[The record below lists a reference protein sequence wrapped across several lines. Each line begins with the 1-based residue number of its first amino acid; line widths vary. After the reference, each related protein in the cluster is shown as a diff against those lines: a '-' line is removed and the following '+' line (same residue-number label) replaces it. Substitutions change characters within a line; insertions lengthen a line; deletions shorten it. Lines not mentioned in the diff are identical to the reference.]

1 MRFTLLTVVAVTA
14 MLQLPTAALSGRVL
28 DATDRPVPGATVRI
42 SGAGVSA
49 TVVSDPM
56 GRFRFADVPHGSYV
70 LTVSLAGFRT
80 QTLNV
85 QVDSSVNPER
95 VVKLTTGVL
104 SEVLWVVPT
113 PVDAYRM
120 AAAVAHI
127 RIDGTRRSGPCGD
140 AYVVTS
146 HHDASA
152 LRVFKGQVPPSIQ
165 LHQEA
170 AGRCSERGQWHE
182 GIERPY
188 QAGEEYV
195 VFLTERVDGY
205 GRLAGPSLA
214 FRVRGGM
221 VELGGFAGA
230 QRISLNALSE
240 LLERL
245 SRDAPPNPYQPS
257 VRQVGGSSPSGRR
270 VTESTDRLT

>member
-1 MRFTLLTVVAVTA
+1 
-14 MLQLPTAALSGRVL
+14 MLQLQAAALSGRVL
-28 DATDRPVPGATVRI
+28 DAAGKPAPGATVRI

-49 TVVSDPM
+49 TVVSDRL
-56 GRFRFADVPHGSYV
+56 GRFRFADVAHGPYV

-85 QVDSSVNPER
+85 HVDSSASPEW
-95 VVKLTTGVL
+95 VVKLTTGIL
-104 SEVLWVVPT
+104 SEVLWIVPP

-120 AAAVAHI
+120 AAAIAHL
-127 RIDGTRRSGPCGD
+127 RIDGTRPAGPCGD

-146 HHDASA
+146 HHEASA
-152 LRVFKGQVPPSIQ
+152 LRVFKGQVPPSVQ

-188 QAGEEYV
+188 GAGEEYV
-195 VFLTERVDGY
+195 VFLAERADGY

-214 FRVRGGM
+214 FRVRGEM

-230 QRISLNALSE
+230 QRLTLDELGE
-240 LLERL
+240 LLDRL
-245 SRDAPPNPYQPS
+245 SRNAPQNPPTTIT
-257 VRQVGGSSPSGRR
+257 VRRKNAA
-270 VTESTDRLT
+270 EILTFEKEGYSAWNAH